1 MPDDY
6 TDQSGNGDGDGASPE
21 VSTEASPDKENQNV
35 VTLPPDMLPPGTTPK
50 DGDRLTFCVHG
61 EPDENGVKGY
71 FETPKMQEEDWES
84 GFKKSMSA
92 RESGNDDQPM

>member
-6 TDQSGNGDGDGASPE
+6 TDQSGNGDGDSP
-21 VSTEASPDKENQNV
+21 PDPTPDTNNQNV
-35 VTLPPDMLPPGTTPK
+35 VTLSPDMLPPGFQPK
-50 DGDRLTFCVHG
+50 DGDKLTFCVQG

-71 FETPKMQEEDWES
+71 FEAPAAPEEDWES

-92 RESGNDDQPM
+92 REPQTNDQPM